1 MNVSVRA
8 ALQAREERAGRARE
22 GRAARTA
29 DVPTERRVLIL
40 VAGGRF
46 FSWGKKTRSFLSIR
60 VMKINLAENQT
71 KAQAPGSGDNCRSTR
86 SNSCRLHL

>member
-29 DVPTERRVLIL
+29 DVPTENAYLYVL
-40 VAGGRF
+40 F
-46 FSWGKKTRSFLSIR
+46 TKSFLLCCEPVYFFFFAFVSTKRKVDCSSPSNLSIYGASSFYLL
-60 VMKINLAENQT
+60 V
-71 KAQAPGSGDNCRSTR
+71 C
-86 SNSCRLHL
+86 